1 MPHGFDTY
9 RVFISTP
16 GDLESDRVACHDVI
30 SEVNETAAM
39 PANILL
45 VSIGL
50 RENDQIVSHRS
61 IVSDNVRWS
70 TYFIQIFQDDW
81 GPRDLFRKLF
91 LLATEC
97 RDDAAM
103 PMRDVVICLKDTPNE
118 TNAEILAFR
127 RELEEH
133 EDLRVFHYA
142 RLEELREQLTEVCH
156 GWARSLIEFR
166 VESRS
171 YSETG
176 NASGP
181 TAANGS

>member
-9 RVFISTP
+9 RVFISAP
-16 GDLESDRVACHDVI
+16 GDLDPERQACHDLI
-30 SEVNETAAM
+30 AEVNETTAM
-39 PANILL
+39 PAKVLL

-50 RENDQIVSHRS
+50 QEDDQIVSHRS

-91 LLATEC
+91 LLAAEC

-103 PMRDVVICLKDTPNE
+103 PMRDVAICLKDAPNE
-118 TNAEILAFR
+118 TDVEILAFR

-133 EDLRVFHYA
+133 QDLRVCRYA
-142 RLEELREQLTEVCH
+142 SVDQLRVQLVEICE
-156 GWARSLIEFR
+156 GWARSLIE
-166 VESRS
+166 
-171 YSETG
+171 
-176 NASGP
+176 SGIEAKP
-181 TAANGS
+181 DAAAGSTVDACE